1 MERYDK
7 LPEFQ
12 TSLEEIARSGARKML
27 HQAIENEVDEFV
39 QQFRNLRDE
48 NGRMTVK
55 RNGYLPEREI
65 QTGIGPIKVKKPR
78 VKGEQF
84 TSAILPKYMRRAPSI
99 DALIPALYLKG
110 VSTGNMNEALAA
122 ILGEHAKGLSATNIA
137 KLTKI
142 WEEEYNQWQN
152 RDLSNKEYIYFWVD
166 GIYFNVRLDNDRP
179 CLLVIIGALADG
191 TKEMVA
197 IYDGERE
204 SKLSW
209 KTILRQL
216 KSQGL
221 RKGPQ
226 VSIGDGALGF
236 WSAIEEEFPGCRHQR
251 CWVHKTA
258 NVLDKMPKSVQV
270 HAKSMIHD
278 IYMSPTKKEGIKA
291 MEEFISLYEAKY
303 PKACKC
309 LKKDKDQ
316 LFTFYDYP
324 AEHWQHIRTTNPI
337 ESTFATIRHRSRQTK
352 GCGSRTATLSMVFKL
367 SISAESHWRKLNGRD
382 MILKVM
388 NGVQFKDGE
397 EVKVAA

>member
-236 WSAIEEEFPGCRHQR
+236 WSAIEEEFPRCRHQR

-291 MEEFISLYEAKY
+291 MEKFISLYEAKY